1 MSSFAP
7 PPLHS
12 TPTQVR
18 VQSASNTL
26 KTSELHLLQNELRD
40 NIVPNVEFDFFV
52 KEVLK
57 FSGHKYGTLVQS
69 VRKEQLG
76 SADDWSQHFAP
87 IITSGGEPY
96 IYDPLIKLVHWIQDQ
111 LREKLSWESATDLKF
126 RNTWSKPLGGSEADR
141 KPDITAVSGPQTPIP
156 SGKTRYC
163 LHSPA
168 SEDEEH
174 KSELALRVRDAKQLT
189 TQNRRSIPGPSKFP
203 PINKNIVL
211 PAIISLLKEWR
222 LRAWQSV
229 PTRHLHDPAEL
240 LLSNELLKHLAIR
253 DGKSWIRGERSST
266 VVTSLYDDASTILDV
281 LLSTRTMLYSLY
293 IAIYYW
299 Q

>member
-1 MSSFAP
+1 MTSFVP

-57 FSGHKYGTLVQS
+57 FSGDKYGTLVQS

-76 SADDWSQHFAP
+76 SAGDWSQLFAP
-87 IITSGGEPY
+87 IITSGGEPF

-141 KPDITAVSGPQTPIP
+141 KPDITAVSGPQDSYP
-156 SGKTRYC
+156 KWKDALLVWEVKYK
-163 LHSPA
+163 SPKLPVPHEV
-168 SEDEEH
+168 SHEH
-174 KSELALRVRDAKQLT
+174 LFPVDLAPRPYSD
-189 TQNRRSIPGPSKFP
+189 PGSLVSK
-203 PINKNIVL
+203 K
-211 PAIISLLKEWR
+211 R
-222 LRAWQSV
+222 
-229 PTRHLHDPAEL
+229 
-240 LLSNELLKHLAIR
+240 
-253 DGKSWIRGERSST
+253 
-266 VVTSLYDDASTILDV
+266 
-281 LLSTRTMLYSLY
+281 
-293 IAIYYW
+293 
-299 Q
+299 